1 MMWGQ
6 NMGKVDNENKKL
18 FEKVKK
24 MNCSGNRRNME
35 IDGQSLLRRSMI
47 HADVPG
53 WKRGFFTTFSRTK
66 PAYEDICEGF
76 IKCGF

>member
-1 MMWGQ
+1 
-6 NMGKVDNENKKL
+6 MGKVDNENKKL

-53 WKRGFFTTFSRTK
+53 
-66 PAYEDICEGF
+66 
-76 IKCGF
+76 